1 MTIQKAPTKQT
12 LTLPDPSMGNGM
24 TVSEALSRRRSAT
37 HYAPEPLTKE
47 ELGQLCWAAQ
57 GLTQK
62 RKGLR
67 TSPSARSL
75 FPITVYIVD
84 HEGVLEYRPKSHSLG
99 RLGVGDVRAELA
111 HAAIDQCCVSD
122 AAVVMVLAMNQKRM
136 KLEFGPW
143 AERLCL
149 LEAGAIAENVLIEA
163 TALGVVGIPIGAFHP
178 GTVRGI
184 LGISSRQDP
193 VLMIPL
199 GHPAKE

>member
-1 MTIQKAPTKQT
+1 MSIQKAPTKET
-12 LTLPDPSMGNGM
+12 VSLPDPTVGEGM
-24 TVSEALSRRRSAT
+24 SVSQALAARRSAT
-37 HYAPEPLTKE
+37 AYSPLGLSPEE
-47 ELGQLCWAAQ
+47 ISQLCWAAQ

-75 FPITVYIVD
+75 FPITVYLVD
-84 HEGVLEYRPKSHSLG
+84 EEGVLEYRPKSHSLG
-99 RLGVGDVRAELA
+99 RIGVGDVRRELA
-111 HAAIDQCCVSD
+111 HAAIDQACLERASVI
-122 AAVVMVLAMNQKRM
+122 MILAMNQKRM

-163 TALGVVGIPIGAFHP
+163 TAIGLAGIPIGAFHP
-178 GTVRGI
+178 QAVREI
-184 LGISSRQDP
+184 LGISGRQDP

-199 GHPAKE
+199 GHPES